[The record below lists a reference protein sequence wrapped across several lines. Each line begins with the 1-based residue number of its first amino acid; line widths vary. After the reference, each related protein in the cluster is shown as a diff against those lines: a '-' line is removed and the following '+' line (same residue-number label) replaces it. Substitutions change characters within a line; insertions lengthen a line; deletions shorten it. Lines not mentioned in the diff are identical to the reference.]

1 MKLKDVMSREVQVVR
16 PDATI
21 QEAARKM
28 AELNVGTLP
37 ICDGER
43 LVGMVTDRDIT
54 VRAIAAGRDPKTTQ
68 IREASTDQIVYC
80 FEDQDVREAARLIE
94 EKQIRRLPV
103 LNRDKRLVGIVS
115 VGDLA
120 VRTHDQGLA
129 GEVVERVSEP
139 SRTGRWS

>member
-1 MKLKDVMSREVQVVR
+1 MKLQDVMSRNVEVVR

-28 AELNVGTLP
+28 AQLNVGPLP
-37 ICDGER
+37 VCDGER

-54 VRAIAAGRDPKTTQ
+54 VRATAAGRDPRTTP
-68 IREASTDQIVYC
+68 IREAMTDKVIYC
-80 FEDQDVREAARLIE
+80 FEDQDVREAAQLIE

-120 VRTHDQGLA
+120 VRTHDKGLT
-129 GEVVERVSEP
+129 GEVVERVSGP
-139 SRTGRWS
+139 AQSGSWS

>member
-1 MKLKDVMSREVQVVR
+1 MKLQDVMSRNVEVVR
-16 PDATI
+16 PDAPI

-28 AELNVGTLP
+28 AQFNVGPLP
-37 ICDGER
+37 VCDGDR

-54 VRAIAAGRDPKTTQ
+54 VRATAAGRDPKTTP
-68 IREASTDQIVYC
+68 IREAMTEKVIYC
-80 FEDQDVREAARLIE
+80 FEDQDVREAAQLIE

-120 VRTHDQGLA
+120 VRTHDKGLT
-129 GEVVERVSEP
+129 GEVVERVSTP
-139 SRTGRWS
+139 SQSSRVS

>member
-1 MKLKDVMSREVQVVR
+1 MKLQDVMSRNVEVVR

-28 AELNVGTLP
+28 AQLNVGPLP
-37 ICDGER
+37 VCDGER

-54 VRAIAAGRDPKTTQ
+54 VRATAAGRDPKTTP
-68 IREASTDQIVYC
+68 IREAMTDKVIYC
-80 FEDQDVREAARLIE
+80 FEDQDVREAAQLIE

-120 VRTHDQGLA
+120 VRTHDKGLT
-129 GEVVERVSEP
+129 GEVVERVSGP
-139 SRTGRWS
+139 AQSGSWR